1 MKKALTWE
9 DAVQLVEQITASA
22 DSGNWHA
29 HVAAVEQGY
38 AVAVRQHNMSTS
50 YYVSSC
56 REFIALCDHLT
67 HQNARPPGNI
77 GVEC

>member
-1 MKKALTWE
+1 MEKALTWE

-29 HVAAVEQGY
+29 HVAAIDQDY
-38 AVAVRQHNMSTS
+38 AVAVRQHNTSTS
-50 YYVSSC
+50 YYVSSF

-67 HQNARPPGNI
+67 H
-77 GVEC
+77 